1 MARLLIVCAVLSGA
15 SFAWQELEV
24 SGFLLRWETQSGG
37 NLAVELTGPTTG
49 WVAVGFDPSVM
60 MLDANIIIGYVSG
73 GNAFIRDDFGWQ
85 TTSHRADTLLGGT
98 DDVIID
104 GGSESG
110 GETQIRFTI
119 PLDSGDQYDKPL
131 VPGNSYTVLLARGPN
146 GADDFSTQHEFITT
160 TTIDILPLSLQGST
174 WGRAKTGLD

>member
-1 MARLLIVCAVLSGA
+1 MARLLIVCAVLSGV
-15 SFAWQELEV
+15 SSAWQELEV

-98 DDVIID
+98 DDVTID

-110 GETQIRFTI
+110 GQTQIRFTI
-119 PLDSGDQYDKPL
+119 PLDSGDEYDKPL
-131 VPGNSYTVLLARGPN
+131 VPGNTYPVILARGPD
-146 GADDFSTQHEFITT
+146 GADDFSTAHTFITT
-160 TTIDILPLSLQGST
+160 AEIEILSYSMNGDS
-174 WGRAKTGLD
+174 WGGVKALYE